1 MKKFIFIFSFTLGTL
16 FLQGQT
22 HSILS
27 YTFNNTLS
35 ESKGIGPALT
45 VLGTQGVFKL
55 DTLSEVSGKTKTVY
69 RFEQNSGVQFNNAL
83 AGNFLDSTYSIE
95 LYFVFDALDGWKRVI
110 DWKNRTSDYGA
121 YVFNGELNFYPF
133 VYSGNAP
140 VVAGEYTYY
149 VVTRDGLTKN
159 LSIYTDAKVEI
170 HFTDSFNEG
179 VIDTSHV
186 LNFFIDDLAAPDE
199 ASSGAVALLNL
210 YNYVLDSTAIKHKF
224 DSLQGQLF
232 SVNEI
237 GNKKNPVWI
246 YPNPA
251 GEIVNINLSQFIPG
265 GQVNVSLINSTG
277 TVVYNRPY
285 PAGSSYRID
294 LNSLTLPN
302 GIYMAKAESATELY
316 YQKFIIRR

>member
-1 MKKFIFIFSFTLGTL
+1 MRNFTFILFFSLGTL
-16 FLQGQT
+16 FLQGQP
-22 HSILS
+22 HSIRS

-45 VLGTQGVFKL
+45 VLGSQGVFKL

-95 LYFVFDALDGWKRVI
+95 LYFVFDILDGWKRVI

-121 YVFNGELNFYPF
+121 YVFNGELNFYPYE
-133 VYSGNAP
+133 YSGTAP

-159 LSIYTDAKVEI
+159 LTIYTDAKVEI
-170 HFTDSFNEG
+170 HFTDAYNDG
-179 VIDTSHV
+179 VIDTAHV
-186 LNFFIDDLAAPDE
+186 LNFFIDDLATPDE

-210 YNYVLDSTAIKHKF
+210 YNYVLDSTSIKHKF

-232 SVNEI
+232 SIGKI
-237 GNKKNPVWI
+237 GNKKVPVWV

-251 GEIVNINLSQFIPG
+251 SDKVNINLGQFDPN
-265 GQVNVSLINSTG
+265 GQVNISLINSTG
-277 TVVYNRPY
+277 SVVYNRPY

-294 LNSLTLPN
+294 LNSLTLPD
-302 GIYMAKAESATELY
+302 GIYMVRAESPTEIY
-316 YQKFIIRR
+316 CQKFIIRR